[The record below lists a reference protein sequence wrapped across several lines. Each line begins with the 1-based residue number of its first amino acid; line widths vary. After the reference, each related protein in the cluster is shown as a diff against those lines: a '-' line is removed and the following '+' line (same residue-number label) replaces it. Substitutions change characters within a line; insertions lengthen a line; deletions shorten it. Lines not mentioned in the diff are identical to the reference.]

1 MSFLLGAVISLSI
14 FLFFH
19 DLSSP
24 VIPPENPNKLN
35 TKFKIPVKNLE
46 DLTASNI
53 SNQKVFLSVASTQ
66 LYLSKLSSKLLD
78 NALVCSKKVSVFFKT
93 QSSFFTVSGDSTI
106 WIDQISF
113 WSLFFWE
120 ASFCSNSVWESSCP
134 FKSGR
139 LNCDQVILLMSNLS
153 FSQIGFCITFS

>member
-1 MSFLLGAVISLSI
+1 MSFLLGEVISLSI

-24 VIPPENPNKLN
+24 VIQPENPNKLN

-78 NALVCSKKVSVFFKT
+78 NALVCSKKVSDFFNT

-113 WSLFFWE
+113 WSLFF
-120 ASFCSNSVWESSCP
+120 
-134 FKSGR
+134 
-139 LNCDQVILLMSNLS
+139 
-153 FSQIGFCITFS
+153 

>member
-19 DLSSP
+19 DLSRP
-24 VIPPENPNKLN
+24 VIQPE
-35 TKFKIPVKNLE
+35 KNLE

-78 NALVCSKKVSVFFKT
+78 NALVCSKKVSDFFNT

-113 WSLFFWE
+113 WSLFF
-120 ASFCSNSVWESSCP
+120 
-134 FKSGR
+134 
-139 LNCDQVILLMSNLS
+139 
-153 FSQIGFCITFS
+153 